1 MKRLF
6 STLLLLLLSPVT
18 SWAADQ
24 SASGKTADGSSVA
37 YLLTTTSGQAP
48 SYAVILMPGGKGIM
62 SPNNGNFLIR
72 SRAIFA
78 EGPFVAAS
86 TDATSKP
93 DRIMAIAGDLQR
105 RYPGVKV
112 YVVGTSRSTEATM
125 ALSRPLDGKVAGFVH
140 SSSMNPIASFD
151 PRNLKSLHLIVI
163 HKKDAC
169 VATKPSNGAASNR
182 SYGTQLIEMDGG
194 KSTGDDCEAFAYHG
208 YNGIERETID
218 KIKQW
223 IMAGG

>member
-1 MKRLF
+1 MKRLLCGLF
-6 STLLLLLLSPVT
+6 LLLFSVAA
-18 SWAADQ
+18 WAGDERA
-24 SASGKTADGSSVA
+24 SAKTADGTSVA
-37 YLLTTTSGQAP
+37 YLLTTGGQTP

-93 DRIMAIAGDLQR
+93 ERIMAIAGDLQR

-125 ALSRPLDGKVAGFVH
+125 ALARPLDGKVAGFVH

-151 PRNLKSLHLIVI
+151 PRGLKSRHLIVI

-169 VATKPSNGAASNR
+169 TATKPSNGVASNR
-182 SYGTQLIEMDGG
+182 SYGTELIEVDGG

-208 YNGIERETID
+208 YNGIEPQTIE

-223 IMAGG
+223 IERP

>member
-1 MKRLF
+1 
-6 STLLLLLLSPVT
+6 
-18 SWAADQ
+18 
-24 SASGKTADGSSVA
+24 
-37 YLLTTTSGQAP
+37 
-48 SYAVILMPGGKGIM
+48 VILMPGGKGIM

-125 ALSRPLDGKVAGFVH
+125 ALAWPLDGKVAGFVH

-151 PRNLKSLHLIVI
+151 PRGLKSRHLIVV

-169 VATKPSNGAASNR
+169 TATKPSNGAASNR
-182 SYGTQLIEMDGG
+182 SYGTELIEVDGG
-194 KSTGDDCEAFAYHG
+194 KSTGDDCEALAYHG
-208 YNGIERETID
+208 YNGIERETIE
-218 KIKQW
+218 KIKAW
-223 IMAGG
+223 IMASR

>member
-1 MKRLF
+1 MKRLICA
-6 STLLLLLLSPVT
+6 LLLLLSPT
-18 SWAADQ
+18 AWAADQ

-37 YLLTTTSGQAP
+37 YLLTTAGSQAP
-48 SYAVILMPGGKGIM
+48 RYAVILMPGGKGIM
-62 SPNNGNFLIR
+62 SPGSGNFLIR

-125 ALSRPLDGKVAGFVH
+125 ALARPLDGQVAGFVH

-151 PRNLKSLHLIVI
+151 PRGLKSRQLIVI

-169 VATKPSNGAASNR
+169 TATKPSNGAASNR
-182 SYGTQLIEMDGG
+182 SYGTELIEMDGG
-194 KSTGDDCEAFAYHG
+194 KSTGDDCEAYAYHG
-208 YNGIERETID
+208 YNGIERQTVE
-218 KIKQW
+218 KIKAW
-223 IMAGG
+223 IERP

>member
-6 STLLLLLLSPVT
+6 SALLLLLLSPVT

-151 PRNLKSLHLIVI
+151 PRNLKSRHLIVI

>member
-1 MKRLF
+1 MQRLF
-6 STLLLLLLSPVT
+6 CGLFLLLFSHAG
-18 SWAADQ
+18 WAADQ

-37 YLLTTTSGQAP
+37 YLLTTTSSQAP

-62 SPNNGNFLIR
+62 SPQNGNFLIR

-93 DRIMAIAGDLQR
+93 DRIMAIVSDLQR

-112 YVVGTSRSTEATM
+112 YVIGTSRSTEATT
-125 ALSRPLDGKVAGFVH
+125 ALARPLDGKVAGFVH

-151 PRNLKSLHLIVI
+151 PRGLKSRQLIVI

-169 VATKPSNGAASNR
+169 TATKPSNGAAASR
-182 SYGTQLIEMDGG
+182 SYGIELIEMDGG
-194 KSTGDDCEAFAYHG
+194 KSTGDDCEAYAYHG
-208 YNGIERETID
+208 YNGIERQTIE
-218 KIKQW
+218 KIKAW